1 MNRPF
6 QSTLLLALGL
16 TALLALSSC
25 SIVSRYLPGGTA
37 AQSSQSS
44 TSSSADSSSSQSP
57 EEQTLNGTLNMVD
70 NDQKYLV
77 LVTDEGYSR
86 FSFADTD
93 LDLSK
98 LAPGDAVTVTYTGT
112 LEPDS
117 EEVTAQLV
125 SVTKYA

>member
-25 SIVSRYLPGGTA
+25 SIVSRYLPGGAA

-125 SVTKYA
+125 SVTKNA

>member
-25 SIVSRYLPGGTA
+25 SIVSRYLPGGAA
-37 AQSSQSS
+37 AQSSQSG

-125 SVTKYA
+125 SVTKNA